1 MKRGYYL
8 ITFKRGDEIKTITD
22 NNTHPLIFLK
32 IEKEINNNTSILF
45 YKELTKEEYEFSVSN
60 GTLI

>member
-8 ITFKRGDEIKTITD
+8 ITFKRGDENKTIIN

-32 IEKEINNNTSILF
+32 TEKEIGNKTSILF
-45 YKELTKEEYEFSVSN
+45 YKELTEEEYEYSV
-60 GTLI
+60 GDYVI